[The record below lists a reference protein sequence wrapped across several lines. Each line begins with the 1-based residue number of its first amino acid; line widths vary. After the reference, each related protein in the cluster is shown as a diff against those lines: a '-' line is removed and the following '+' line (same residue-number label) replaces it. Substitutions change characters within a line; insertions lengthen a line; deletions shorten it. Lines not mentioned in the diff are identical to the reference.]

1 MTNSPSGQFPSP
13 RLLTAPAAYS
23 MYDIVCDT
31 NLIAM
36 DVAMRVERELM
47 RGAGPVA
54 VLKLLED
61 GPKYGYELV
70 EALSRQSDGVLAM
83 GQSTLYP
90 MLYNLEAQGLVRPQW
105 RESGSARQRK
115 YYSLTAKGKRRLAD
129 DTKQWHAVVRALAGL
144 GVLPKAAGPSLG
156 GASA

>member
-1 MTNSPSGQFPSP
+1 
-13 RLLTAPAAYS
+13 
-23 MYDIVCDT
+23 
-31 NLIAM
+31 
-36 DVAMRVERELM
+36 MRVERELM

-105 RESGSARQRK
+105 RESDSARQRK

-129 DTKQWHAVVRALAGL
+129 DTKQWHDVVRALTNM
-144 GVLPKAAGPSLG
+144 GVLGQPTGPALG
-156 GASA
+156 GANA